1 MTCTRIIMMEEK
13 KITKFKMQ
21 FILDFVYFL
30 NKNVKSNFVDDII
43 FKIDV
48 LNRLFYN
55 INFHFLHIL
64 EKIHIHIIE
73 AFNLTP

>member
-64 EKIHIHIIE
+64 KK
-73 AFNLTP
+73 NPYTYNRGL